1 MGTELQIIA
10 HIESGFTQKFG
21 IPRQSG
27 LVADTTARIVFE
39 PPFRNPAALRG
50 IEGFDYLWLLWGFSE
65 NGVHGFSATVKP
77 PRLGGR
83 TRMGVFAT
91 RSPYRPNDIGLSS
104 VRLERVEWETQSGP
118 VLWVKGAD
126 LLDGTPI
133 YDIKP
138 YLPTSDAHPDARA
151 GFAED
156 TEKTGGAELIFP
168 KELLEIIPEPLRGV
182 IKDLLRQDPRPG
194 YDADKKRE
202 YRMSYGGYDVT
213 FLAEGACL
221 TVTDVRRMV

>member
-104 VRLERVEWETQSGP
+104 VRYTRSRVETESGP

-126 LLDGTPI
+126 LLDGRPSMISSPI
-133 YDIKP
+133 
-138 YLPTSDAHPDARA
+138 SR
-151 GFAED
+151 
-156 TEKTGGAELIFP
+156 
-168 KELLEIIPEPLRGV
+168 
-182 IKDLLRQDPRPG
+182 
-194 YDADKKRE
+194 
-202 YRMSYGGYDVT
+202 
-213 FLAEGACL
+213 
-221 TVTDVRRMV
+221 RRMPTRMPERDSRRIRKRQRSRVDFP